1 MNTIDRTPDIKRTAG
16 GARGRS
22 RIVESDG
29 LVWTVATAQGKG
41 ISVAAQT
48 RATLEHLDAN
58 LQEAGSGKHQILE
71 AVVYLADMSTKAEM
85 DEVWCDWIPDG
96 AWPCRACVAVG
107 LAPGDLV
114 EIKVTARK

>member
-1 MNTIDRTPDIKRTAG
+1 MDRTPHIKRIAG
-16 GARGRS
+16 GARGRCRS
-22 RIVESDG
+22 VESDG

-41 ISVAAQT
+41 TGVAAQT
-48 RATLEHLDAN
+48 RATLEHLEAN
-58 LQEAGSGKHQILE
+58 LAEAGSDKHRILE
-71 AVVYLADMSTKAEM
+71 AVVYLADMSCKAEM

-96 AWPCRACVAVG
+96 GWPCRACVAVD